1 MKKLLLIS
9 LLFFSCIR
17 SFAQLEN
24 ANWHF
29 GRSTGLTFNTTPPSV
44 ISSQLGS
51 FPHHGYSGCS
61 SSVSDASG
69 HVLFYTDGVYVWDK
83 NHNQMTNGYDL
94 YGAVSQYEGK
104 QNSVIVPKPGNSDIY
119 YIFTISYF
127 EPGWSTIG
135 HGGLH
140 YSVVDMRE
148 RSHLGDVVL
157 KNIPLTS
164 HDNLALDYDYSTATG
179 LQIYQTKITTT
190 LSATGNKIWLSFF
203 PYFYQ
208 GGVSSLYSYSY
219 AITENGICGQADG
232 SSPAPTSFDLLNNAN
247 YDPWPYMTAGCIKI
261 SPDGHHLAEIADHHV
276 NLYDFNNA
284 TGHVTFNQTLYDVLS
299 PSDPYPQYG
308 IEFSPN
314 SQLVYFSTVD
324 GVDQSDFHSF
334 GGNESRAKYARIFQC
349 PVGKGEKKQIGAF
362 RIDTTGVNN
371 NVITPLPA
379 LFPMGMQLGIDNKI
393 YVCTHE
399 LIGGNYYQKWLGVI
413 QDPDQYLTPTFVAQ
427 SIDLD
432 PYSHWGS
439 LPQWVHTAK
448 IDWPK
453 VYDGLEPGE
462 CVKTDDHGNVL
473 ARINLHNMGNN
484 INHNG
489 PVVPNTL
496 YDFWMQYNKSDGATN
511 WVAQESYFQNFTMS
525 SGDLHLSQGAQSMST
540 NKYRNA
546 TTGTVISGPSYV
558 PTSDL
563 IVAEDNGIYITSHLD
578 NNTPVDELVVNASPS
593 THNAVA
599 MPTLSGYWVGTGRI
613 IFNPATDN
621 LFVNYTFHP
630 FIGSPERNFLAVYH
644 LDNTTYT
651 LSSTPLY
658 YRELTDPLAE
668 VNSQEQAFVFHS
680 GVIKKYDY
688 VNDVYTTLAVSNNS
702 SLYTFRT
709 LKQTV
714 EDNIVAINFTD
725 SKIYCFNT
733 NPLVMTTRKLSASLG
748 SDNIDPYIGCY
759 HVDGDYVYLAGGFSG
774 SSFTIGNQISTQ
786 TMPLLGSMSSFIT
799 RFHIIEDFNRSI
811 GLSTGFFAK
820 PAEPAPQEKPAFS
833 AALFPNPAKNM
844 LEVRLTESDA
854 KAIWSYTID
863 IVNIYGTPLLRKK
876 AQQNRESINIS
887 TLKTGVYYVVITN
900 IKGEK
905 IKKAFLK
912 E

>member
-1 MKKLLLIS
+1 MKKLLLVS

-29 GRSTGLTFNTTPPSV
+29 GESIGLTFNTTPPSV

-51 FPHHGYSGCS
+51 YPHHGYSGCS

-69 HVLFYTDGVYVWDK
+69 NVLFYTDGVYVWDK

-94 YGAVSQYEGK
+94 YGAVAQYQGK

-127 EPGWSTIG
+127 EPGNSPIG

-140 YSVVDMRE
+140 YSVVDMSL
-148 RSHLGDVVL
+148 RSGLGDVVTGL
-157 KNIPLTS
+157 KNIALTS

-179 LQIYQTKITTT
+179 LQTYQTKITTT
-190 LSATGNKIWLSFF
+190 LSAAGNKIWLSFF

-219 AITENGICGQADG
+219 AITENGICGQPDG

-247 YDPWPYMTAGCIKI
+247 YDPWPYTATGCIKI
-261 SPDGHHLAEIADHHV
+261 APDGQHLAEIADHHV

-299 PSDPYPQYG
+299 PSDPYPGYG

-314 SQLVYFSTVD
+314 SQLLYFSTVD
-324 GVDQSDFHSF
+324 GVNQSDFHSF

-371 NVITPLPA
+371 NVITPLSA

-413 QDPDQYLTPTFVAQ
+413 QDPDQYLTPTFVVQ
-427 SIDLD
+427 SIDLA
-432 PYSHWGS
+432 PHTHWGS

-448 IDWPK
+448 IEWPK
-453 VYDGLEPGE
+453 VYDGVEPIE
-462 CVKTDDHGNVL
+462 RVKVDNNGNVI
-473 ARINLHNMGNN
+473 AQIVVNDMSNN

-489 PVVPNTL
+489 PVANTSGTYWIH
-496 YDFWMQYNKSDGATN
+496 YDKTNGITN
-511 WVAQESYFQNFTMS
+511 WVGNEAYETFTMN
-525 SGDLHLSQGAQSMST
+525 SGDIQFNYDIGTTAT
-540 NKYRNA
+540 YRNA
-546 TTGTVISGPSYV
+546 TTGASVSGPSYV
-558 PTSDL
+558 ASNET

-578 NNTPVDELVVNASPS
+578 NNNTSTNALWVNASPS
-593 THNAVA
+593 THNSVA
-599 MPTLSGYWVGTGRI
+599 MPALSGYYIGTNRI
-613 IFNPATDN
+613 IFNPATNN
-621 LFVNYTFHP
+621 LFVNYVFTP
-630 FIGSPERNFLAVYH
+630 FVLSSTRYFLAVYH

-651 LSSTPLY
+651 LSSSPLY

-668 VNSQEQAFVFHS
+668 VNSQEEAFVFHS

-688 VNDVYTTLAVSNNS
+688 VNDTYATLFVSNNS
-702 SLYTFRT
+702 SLVSFRSI
-709 LKQTV
+709 KQTV
-714 EDNIVAINFTD
+714 EDNILALNFTD
-725 SKIYCFNT
+725 DKIYCFNT
-733 NPLVMTTRKLSASLG
+733 NPLVMTTRKISATLG
-748 SDNIDPYIGCY
+748 SNNTDPYIGCY
-759 HVDGDYVYLAGGFSG
+759 YVDGDYVYLTGGFSG

-786 TMPLLGSMSSFIT
+786 TMPLLGSMSSFVT
-799 RFHIIEDFNRSI
+799 KFHIIEDFNRSI
-811 GLSTGFFAK
+811 GLGAGLFAK
-820 PAEPAPQEKPAFS
+820 PTEPVLKEKPAFS
-833 AALFPNPAKNM
+833 AALFPNPAKNI
-844 LEVRLTESDA
+844 LEIKLIESDA
-854 KAIWSYTID
+854 KAVQAYTID
-863 IVNIYGTPLLRKK
+863 IVNTYGVSLLRKK
-876 AQQNRESINIS
+876 AQQSKESINIS
-887 TLKTGVYYVVITN
+887 TLATGVYYVIITN
-900 IKGEK
+900 MKGEK
-905 IKKAFLK
+905 IKEAFLK